1 MLNKEKYLEKYCEK
15 ELELEERDEC
25 IAEKVIFSCSTEDEK
40 EEIIVKFKEL
50 SEDKVREA
58 FEIKEEEECNIE
70 FDEAPEPKEINWEHI
85 NYPDHH
91 RLGRQIIGWLLTSL
105 FLASITVVFFF
116 VLSESQSSSSNP
128 SQNPSIAC
136 LRLLPPPPTQAQ
148 TVLTTASTRRPSS
161 WSTWP

>member
-116 VLSESQSSSSNP
+116 VLCVLITCCFGQLEVKELKVFLFGNALHVGVL
-128 SQNPSIAC
+128 IAVTNN
-136 LRLLPPPPTQAQ
+136 L
-148 TVLTTASTRRPSS
+148 
-161 WSTWP
+161 